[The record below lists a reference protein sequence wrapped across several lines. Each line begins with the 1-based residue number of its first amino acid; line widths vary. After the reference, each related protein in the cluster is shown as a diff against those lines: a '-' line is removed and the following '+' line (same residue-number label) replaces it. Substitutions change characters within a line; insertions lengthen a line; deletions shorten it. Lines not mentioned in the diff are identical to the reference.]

1 MSNKTTAGAMALLR
15 RAVGSHSRTVGSGG
29 SCGGGSGMAAGAAAL
44 ASVNKAGRRSTGTGA
59 SGRATVDDG
68 TKQCPSRT
76 AKSSSSA
83 LSTCTCMC
91 EVLPTE

>member
-29 SCGGGSGMAAGAAAL
+29 SCGSGMAAGAAAL

-83 LSTCTCMC
+83 LSMCTCM
-91 EVLPTE
+91 